1 MSKIGVLLVTASVA
15 IVAFSASL
23 SAKPA
28 LKDVE
33 YVSEGIISVGI
44 AYEISQQCD
53 SIRARTFRGI
63 SFLNGLKAHA
73 RSLGYSDQEIDAY
86 VDDREEKNRLEAI
99 ARARL
104 SDMGARAGNAATYCS
119 VGRAEIA
126 SGTAIGRLLR

>member
-1 MSKIGVLLVTASVA
+1 MTKIGVLLLTASLA
-15 IVAFSASL
+15 TVAFSASL

-44 AYEISQQCD
+44 AYEISQKCD

-73 RSLGYSDQEIDAY
+73 RSLGYTDQEIDAY
-86 VDDREEKNRLEAI
+86 VDDRAEKNRLEAI

-104 SDMGARAGNAATYCS
+104 SDMGAIVGNAATYCS
-119 VGRAEIA
+119 VGRSEIA
-126 SGTAIGRLLR
+126 SGSAVGRLLR